1 MKKLI
6 YTICIIGAIFL
17 LTGCGEKNIE
27 GSLSDIMEKLYA
39 GIKEDEMPM
48 MTENVELDKDMLK
61 GYFNE
66 GSNVDIKYKEVLASE
81 SMIGSMAHTV
91 VLFRL
96 ENASDAKDVVK
107 EIEAK
112 VDYPLLKQTKEVF
125 LTQEDRVVLKKAV
138 QDIEQILESE
148 KIPKK
153 LNEKICKKCAYY
165 DLCYI

>member
-107 EIEAK
+107 EIEANANPRK
-112 VDYPLLKQTKEVF
+112 WICVEAEHTYVLSKGDL
-125 LTQEDRVVLKKAV
+125 VVLIMSNDLAP
-138 QDIEQILESE
+138 
-148 KIPKK
+148 KIKENFENLK
-153 LNEKICKKCAYY
+153 
-165 DLCYI
+165 